1 MISFYLTIL
10 VLCVTSALHASE
22 RAGPETA
29 VSPDLTG
36 DAGILFWTPE
46 QQITGYSSIADNT
59 HIDIRKYYI
68 VPSVCKCMSSSAVLI
83 ITFLK

>member
-36 DAGILFWTPE
+36 DAGILFWAPE
-46 QQITGYSSIADNT
+46 QQITGYSSIADLYPT
-59 HIDIRKYYI
+59 RRIQRD
-68 VPSVCKCMSSSAVLI
+68 
-83 ITFLK
+83 